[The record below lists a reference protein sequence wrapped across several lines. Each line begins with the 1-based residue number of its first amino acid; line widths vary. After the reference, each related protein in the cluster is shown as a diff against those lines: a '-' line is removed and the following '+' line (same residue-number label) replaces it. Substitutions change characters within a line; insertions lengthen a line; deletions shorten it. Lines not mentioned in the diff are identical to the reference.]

1 MSDSLRFLHAADLHL
16 ELPPGG
22 VAEMSDQLRSILVEA
37 PFRAAQR
44 VFDTAIKERVDFVV
58 LAGDVIDPLTS
69 GPRGLVFLE
78 RQFERLASAAVL
90 VYWAGSPL
98 DDFERWQDAWNPG
111 RNVIRFPVGRAASHV
126 HRRGDQP
133 LAQLAGV
140 SYTTT
145 QIPAFDQL
153 QPAGQDLFSIAV
165 VHGLLGPE
173 LLINRGFDYWA
184 LGGEH
189 ERANLLSGPVT
200 AHYAGT
206 NQGRH
211 TGELGSRG
219 CTLVEVDN
227 QRQVR
232 SRFIPTE
239 AVRYERQ
246 KVTIDSTFSEERFGT
261 LLRERAAELASDPF
275 GADLIVDWIIGG
287 EGPLIGRLRRG
298 QLATDWVARLRAEFG
313 GAKPCVWTASLSAE
327 SHAASGSDYVDE
339 ATVLGEFLRTVN
351 HYRDDAAADI
361 HLESYL
367 SERHIAS
374 TLGAKAMR
382 IDPARRSRLLA
393 EVAELGTRLLG
404 PQEWQP

>member
-22 VAEMSDQLRSILVEA
+22 VAEMSDHLRAILVEA

-44 VFDTAIKERVDFVV
+44 VFDAAIKERVNFVV
-58 LAGDVIDPLTS
+58 FAGDVVDPLVS

-78 RQFERLASAAVL
+78 RQFERLASEGIA
-90 VYWAGSPL
+90 VYWAGSAL
-98 DDFERWQDAWNPG
+98 DDFERWQDGWNPG
-111 RNVIRFPVGRAASHV
+111 RNVVRFPVGHAASHV
-126 HRRGDQP
+126 HRRGDEA
-133 LAQLAGV
+133 LAHLAGV
-140 SYTTT
+140 SCCAT
-145 QIPAFDQL
+145 QKPTFDQL
-153 QPAGQDLFSIAV
+153 QPAGQDLFSIGV
-165 VHGLLGPE
+165 VHGLIAPE
-173 LLINRGFDYWA
+173 LLLNHGFDYWA

-219 CTLVEVDN
+219 CTLVQVDG

-246 KVTIDSTFSEERFGT
+246 KVTLDSTYSEERFGT

-275 GADLIVDWIIGG
+275 GADLIVDWIVAGDG
-287 EGPLIGRLRRG
+287 QLIQRLRRG
-298 QLATDWVARLRAEFG
+298 QLAVDWVARLRAEFG

-327 SHAASGSDYVDE
+327 SLAAPGAQYGDE
-339 ATVLGEFLRTVN
+339 DTVLGEFLRTVN
-351 HYRDDAAADI
+351 HYSQHADAEI
-361 HLESYL
+361 QLEQYL
-367 SERHIAS
+367 AERHIAG
-374 TLGAKAMR
+374 TLGAKAAR
-382 IDPARRSRLLA
+382 IDPLRRGRLLA
-393 EVAELGTRLLG
+393 EVADLGARLLG
-404 PQEWQP
+404 PQEWHP

>member
-22 VAEMSDQLRSILVEA
+22 VAEMTDHLRSILVEA
-37 PFRAAQR
+37 PLRAAQR
-44 VFDTAIKERVDFVV
+44 VFEAAIKERVDFVV
-58 LAGDVIDPLTS
+58 LAGDVIDPLAS

-78 RQFERLASAAVL
+78 RQFERLASAGIL
-90 VYWAGSPL
+90 VYWAGSAL

-111 RNVIRFPVGRAASHV
+111 RNVIRFPAGRAASQV
-126 HRRGDQP
+126 HRRGDQV

-140 SYTTT
+140 SYST
-145 QIPAFDQL
+145 IHKSEIDQL
-153 QPAGQDLFSIAV
+153 QPARPDLFAIAV
-165 VHGLLGPE
+165 VHGSLGPE
-173 LLINRGFDYWA
+173 LPVNRGFDYWA

-211 TGELGSRG
+211 SGEPGSRG
-219 CTLVEVDN
+219 CTLVEVDDE
-227 QRQVR
+227 RQIR

-246 KVTIDSTFSEERFGT
+246 KVTIDATFSEERFGT
-261 LLRERAAELASDPF
+261 LLRERATELASDPF
-275 GADLIVDWIIGG
+275 GADLIVDWIIAG
-287 EGPLIGRLRRG
+287 EGPLVQRLRRG

-313 GAKPCVWTASLSAE
+313 AAKPCVWTSSLLAD
-327 SHAASGSDYVDE
+327 SHAAGGADYLDE
-339 ATVLGEFLRTVN
+339 DTVLGEFLRTVS
-351 HYRDDAAADI
+351 HYREDAAADI

-367 SERHIAS
+367 AERHLAG

-382 IDPARRSRLLA
+382 IDPARRSRLLGD
-393 EVAELGTRLLG
+393 VAELGTRLLG